1 MFWTGFSFSFL
12 LHTYLTTLF
21 PDQEKGIEGE
31 EACIAQR
38 GADSFLLSFGVV
50 GRAIFDVQPTRFRC
64 ARCLV
69 HRHEED
75 DLIF

>member
-1 MFWTGFSFSFL
+1 MASPFYLLVSFPFL

-50 GRAIFDVQPTRFRC
+50 GRAIFDVHLYFHRG
-64 ARCLV
+64 RCLAAPP
-69 HRHEED
+69 
-75 DLIF
+75 